1 MELQNILNEFGVK
14 CDVKTILDKWNESHR
29 FYHDLN
35 HLTDLIS
42 QINEDYGN
50 GVINSNERK
59 KLIITALF
67 HDVVYEIGDD
77 DNKERSADLFFKF
90 CSEKHDID
98 IVEIRQMILDTKNHR
113 ASTSLSEKFISYDMN
128 ICQREINELID
139 WEKNLRQEYSEIEN
153 GVYKK
158 QRLFF
163 LESVVDKYPENMDN
177 LLDLINWVKD
187 NY

>member
-1 MELQNILNEFGVK
+1 MELQSILNEFGVK
-14 CDVKTILDKWNESHR
+14 CDVKTLLDKWNESHR

-42 QINEDYGN
+42 QINEDYGD
-50 GVINSNERK
+50 GVIDSNQRK

-67 HDVVYEIGDD
+67 HDIVYEVGS
-77 DNKERSADLFFKF
+77 DNNEEKSANLFLKF

-98 IVEIRQMILDTKNHR
+98 VVEIRQMILDTKNHV
-113 ASTSLSEKFISYDMN
+113 ASTPLSEKFISYDMN
-128 ICQREINELID
+128 ICQRGINELLD
-139 WEKNLRQEYSEIEN
+139 WEKNLRKEYSDIDT

-158 QRLFF
+158 HRLIF
-163 LESVVDKYPENMDN
+163 LEGLVDKYPKNMDN